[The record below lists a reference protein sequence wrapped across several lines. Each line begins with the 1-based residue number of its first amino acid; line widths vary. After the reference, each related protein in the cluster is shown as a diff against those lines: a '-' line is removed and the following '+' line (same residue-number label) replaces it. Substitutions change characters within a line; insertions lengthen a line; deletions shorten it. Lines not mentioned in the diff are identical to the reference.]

1 MLSREFLKG
10 KIMLLNERKIVLS
23 ILSYAL
29 DKGLSVSVNDG
40 DGLFIWNSEGFLNVK
55 SMEKH
60 MEKRKE
66 DTLDY
71 STDIN
76 EIFEALDT
84 TGDDYI
90 FFHDADK
97 KSLGYYWFIYGN
109 GNEGLDVVS
118 DSSMTN
124 LIDEIDLHI
133 QDLKL

>member
-1 MLSREFLKG
+1 
-10 KIMLLNERKIVLS
+10 MLLNEKKIVLS

-29 DKGLSVSVNDG
+29 AKGLSVSVNDG
-40 DGLFIWNSEGFLNVK
+40 E
-55 SMEKH
+55 
-60 MEKRKE
+60 E

-109 GNEGLDVVS
+109 GNDGIDIIT
-118 DSSMTN
+118 DSSVTS
-124 LIDEIDLHI
+124 LINEIDLHI
-133 QDLKL
+133 EDIKL